1 MKTKLPIS
9 TVVLALSG
17 FIAVQTATAQAPN
30 PHPAQEA
37 LKGLQPFIGNWAGE
51 FESYGGFEGLAK
63 GKMVTGTNRFRWI
76 LNKTAV
82 QVTWENKFK
91 DNGKPFNFGTSIITL
106 DPVSKK
112 LISHSFGYDGKVYW
126 TGKGVVELKDKVLH
140 TDIEENTINKTNT
153 KYQSTRRKSDRN
165 TIIIDHKNLVQNGKK
180 IGDSKEI
187 KMTRVPFTTTTF
199 DIDRA
204 RLHIDEQNKKYMEFF
219 NNGDASGV
227 ADLHVDEAIVM
238 PPHTG
243 LIKGKE
249 AIKQAMSDEISAGAT
264 DLVFTTLDMYGN
276 EDYVTEVGRFSL
288 NIKDNGK
295 IVANDSG
302 KYIVL
307 WRQVSKNNWLMKA
320 DIWNSDLP
328 IKQ

>member
-1 MKTKLPIS
+1 MKTKLNIS

-51 FESYGGFEGLAK
+51 FEAIGGFEGLAK
-63 GKMVTGTNRFRWI
+63 GKMVTGTERVRWI

-82 QVTWENKFK
+82 QMTWDNKFK
-91 DNGKPFNFGTSIITL
+91 DDGKSFNFGTGIITL

-112 LISHSFGYDGKVYW
+112 LNWSSFGYDGKVYW
-126 TGKGVVELKDKVLH
+126 TGKGVVELKTTGLH
-140 TDIEENTINKTNT
+140 FDIEENTINKTNT
-153 KYQSTRRKSDRN
+153 KYQSTRLKTNRK
-165 TIIIDHKNLVQNGKK
+165 TMIVQHKNLVQNGKK
-180 IGDSKEI
+180 IGDLKEI
-187 KMTRVPFTTTTF
+187 KMTRVPFKKTTF

-204 RLHIDEQNKKYMEFF
+204 RTHIDKQNAKYMEFF
-219 NNGDASGV
+219 NSGDASGV

-238 PPHTG
+238 PPHTD

-249 AIKQAMSDEISAGAT
+249 AIKKAISDEISAGAT
-264 DLVFTTLDMYGN
+264 DIVFTTLNMYGN

-295 IVANDSG
+295 IVMNDTG

-307 WRQVSKNNWLMKA
+307 WKQVSMDNWLMKA

-328 IKQ
+328 IK